1 MVFGDAQSSPQD
13 VEIGVPQGSILGP
26 LLFIIYIN
34 DLPSASKF
42 FKEILFADDS
52 NFYASAGSKKDLYSQ
67 VTLELEKLSKWF
79 VHNRL
84 SLNYSKT
91 EFIDF
96 SRTSRSTDE
105 HPLSLEIDGMVI
117 KQVNECKFLGVHLE
131 SSLSWR
137 KHIGNVISKISQTIG
152 IIGRARRFMEPS
164 QLTLLYNTMV
174 LPHLQYCIINWGNFK
189 EDHNLKLRDKLLSL
203 QKCFLRII
211 HGAHRLSHA
220 DPLFAKMG
228 ALKIDDLFTQ
238 AVRIF
243 AFRWT
248 KNMLPATMA
257 TLLQKI
263 NHSHHTRGSQSNL
276 RVNCPDLRSIASVA
290 PKPFLFLSVFTFVFS
305 CHVFSLNLN

>member
-1 MVFGDAQSSPQD
+1 
-13 VEIGVPQGSILGP
+13 
-26 LLFIIYIN
+26 
-34 DLPSASKF
+34 
-42 FKEILFADDS
+42 
-52 NFYASAGSKKDLYSQ
+52 
-67 VTLELEKLSKWF
+67 
-79 VHNRL
+79 
-84 SLNYSKT
+84 
-91 EFIDF
+91 
-96 SRTSRSTDE
+96 
-105 HPLSLEIDGMVI
+105 
-117 KQVNECKFLGVHLE
+117 
-131 SSLSWR
+131 
-137 KHIGNVISKISQTIG
+137 
-152 IIGRARRFMEPS
+152 MEPS

-211 HGAHRLSHA
+211 HGALRLSHA
-220 DPLFAKMG
+220 DPLLAKMG

-276 RVNCPDLRSIASVA
+276 RVNCSDLRSIASIA
-290 PKPFLFLSVFTFVFS
+290 PKHWNSLTSDLKQLPSIGSFKANSKKNLIHPYSLFS
-305 CHVFSLNLN
+305 CNSRKCLSCHPSPPSSP